1 MAKRVGQGLD
11 NIFQRTTGALA
22 KSPAKKKDRPVRPA
36 VGAVEEPTSIATAA
50 SSGRPRKHFERMA
63 SASVLLADRHIV
75 YLDRLSADIRARSGN
90 SVKRAEFIRAM
101 IAALEESE
109 IDLAAATSEDEV
121 RRMLLQ
127 HLSA

>member
-11 NIFQRTTGALA
+11 NIFQRTTGALT
-22 KSPAKKKDRPVRPA
+22 KPPAKKKDRPARPTA
-36 VGAVEEPTSIATAA
+36 AAVEEPATVATAG
-50 SSGRPRKHFERMA
+50 STGRPRKHFERMA
-63 SASVLLADRHIV
+63 SVSVLLADRHIV
-75 YLDRLSADIRARSGN
+75 YLDRLSADVRSRSGN
-90 SVKRAEFIRAM
+90 SIKRAEFIRAM

-127 HLSA
+127 RLTA